1 MSEFSWDPGN
11 IQIRTR
17 SLQHNLEPLVV
28 SVTQLIDQV
37 KRIPGTRHGSDVRRE
52 IKFKFQCPQDREITR
67 KQRSRRSR
75 RVLAAVQRAVSSLA
89 GAGREVAALSPA
101 HRAQLLDTVHTLTA
115 SGQVAAVDIQ
125 ISRYWRSLRNE
136 IVDKLTSLARC

>member
-37 KRIPGTRHGSDVRRE
+37 KRILGTRHDSDVRRE
-52 IKFKFQCPQDREITR
+52 IKFKLQCPQDREITR

-89 GAGREVAALSPA
+89 GAGREVAALCPA

-115 SGQVAAVDIQ
+115 SGQVAAVDI
-125 ISRYWRSLRNE
+125 
-136 IVDKLTSLARC
+136 